1 MWAAKP
7 EGKPIAKRKKGIK
20 LVLRKS
26 KPITKVAV
34 AAALVLCTAALVV
47 LQSATRDNRA
57 QYEAMRIQAAF
68 LESQN
73 EDLAFSIANVGTVEG
88 IERIARE
95 ELGLVFPDTVIL
107 TPDN

>member
-1 MWAAKP
+1 M
-7 EGKPIAKRKKGIK
+7 AKRKKGIK

-26 KPITKVAV
+26 GPITKVAV
-34 AAALVLCTAALVV
+34 LAAAVLCTIALMV
-47 LQSATRDNRA
+47 LQSAIQVNRS

-68 LESQN
+68 LEGQN
-73 EDLAFSIANVGTVEG
+73 QELALCIANVGTVEG